1 MGRFIV
7 WAFALTVLVAP
18 SSTAIAQQYVNLLQN
33 SSLNHWTKQDGDPV
47 VDTGWSFE
55 PGGILHLSG
64 KGGNLITRDMFGDFD
79 LWFEY
84 KISEKGN
91 NGIKYRV
98 QKYGNSLLGLEYQIQ
113 DDNSFPKMA
122 DKHKTAALYD
132 LFVPSQPIFSRQYLP
147 LDQYNVGR
155 IVVQNNR
162 LRHWMNGRLIIDE
175 RVGSDRWVEA
185 VQNSKFKN
193 HGGFGEN
200 RLGHLMLTDH
210 GTEVWFK
217 NMYIRRLDGCSD
229 I

>member
-1 MGRFIV
+1 MGRLFICV
-7 WAFALTVLVAP
+7 MTITAFAGSPSWAF
-18 SSTAIAQQYVNLLQN
+18 AQQYVNLLQD
-33 SSLNHWTKQDGDPV
+33 SSLNHWTKQNGDPV
-47 VDTGWSFE
+47 VDTGWSVE

-64 KGGNLITRDMFGDFD
+64 KGGNLITRDLFGDFD

-98 QKYGNSLLGLEYQIQ
+98 QKYGNSMLGLEYQIQ
-113 DDNSFPKMA
+113 DDGSFPNMA
-122 DKHKTAALYD
+122 DKHKTAGLYD

-162 LRHWMNGRLIIDE
+162 LRHWMNGRMIIDE
-175 RVGSDRWVEA
+175 HVGSDSWTEA

-193 HGGFGEN
+193 HEAFGQN

-210 GTEVWFK
+210 GSEVWFK
-217 NMYIRRLDGCSD
+217 NIYIRRLDGCTD